1 MMVRFDAEQTS
12 LKAIQMKIAEAGYD
26 NDCFRADDEVYE
38 NLHYCCKYER
48 KQPLKNK

>member
-1 MMVRFDAEQTS
+1 MM
-12 LKAIQMKIAEAGYD
+12 KMAEAGYD
-26 NDCFRADDEVYE
+26 INGFRADDEFE